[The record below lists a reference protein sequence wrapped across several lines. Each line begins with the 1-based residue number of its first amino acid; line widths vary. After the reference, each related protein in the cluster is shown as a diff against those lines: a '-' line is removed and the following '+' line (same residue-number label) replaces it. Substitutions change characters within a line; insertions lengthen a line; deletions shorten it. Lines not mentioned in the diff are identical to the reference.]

1 MNSLAVP
8 FGLIGYFAGILL
20 YLFLIGVVLERR
32 RHSRLGPPLVFLLI
46 SLLVWYACN
55 FLSLLLRQMDLSRVS
70 PLLAVVEIL
79 GFGTLALMPG
89 LLFHTHWRYLADRF
103 SIENWERALSRTV
116 LVALYGPLFFLPT
129 ALRSLHPPG
138 PGSPVE
144 KLELFTLPFLILLAL
159 SYVSTAWL
167 CRRLVRT
174 AQRETEKSLFSKL
187 FLLFV
192 SIPVFNFLVFLVPA
206 LQGREWADYLTL
218 MAFSSS
224 LLPTLLV
231 AYYIYRY
238 GFLQIVIHRG
248 IALILLA
255 LLSLGLY
262 LVAIRRLVLYLK
274 DELSAPALL
283 VEGVFVVAILLLLA
297 PLSRWLDSYVQTSFR
312 VELGRYQN
320 LAANLNSIDVISVD
334 EQVLKELIED
344 TLRRELG
351 AMQVRISLS
360 GAEAQSTGKHQL
372 PLLAGNKKLGF
383 LNVVPSGNDFPSLH
397 LDALRIVAREV
408 ASLFERSRLLHAKL
422 ETEKELARKSHL
434 AQLGTMA
441 ATVAHNVKNPLSS
454 MKTLLQLLSESPNLN
469 ADQGSDIDKVVEEI
483 DRLSQ
488 TVSSLLEFSG
498 LEEPQAVSQSE
509 VDLSRLVASVA
520 GVFEGNF
527 RSRKV
532 KLKTLFE
539 PARPRVESD
548 EPLLRDI
555 LTNLLANAVEASDPG
570 GEIVISVAADH
581 HHLTLAVEDQG
592 EGVPERLRKSIFL
605 PFFSTKSRGTGLG
618 LAIVRK
624 RVEQLGGEIRLES
637 SQRSTGARFVVRI
650 PLQVPSRMQVTD
662 NAHTDRGR

>member
-8 FGLIGYFAGILL
+8 FGLTGYFAGILL

-32 RHSRLGPPLVFLLI
+32 RHSRLGPPLLFLLI
-46 SLLVWYACN
+46 SLLLWYACN
-55 FLSLLLRQMDLSRVS
+55 FLSLLLRQMDLSRAS
-70 PLLAVVEIL
+70 APLSAVEIL

-103 SIENWERALSRTV
+103 PTENWERGVSRTV
-116 LVALYGPLFFLPT
+116 LVLLYSPLIFLPT

-138 PGSPVE
+138 PGSPLE
-144 KLELFTLPFLILLAL
+144 KLELFTVPFLTLLAL

-174 AQRETEKSLFSKL
+174 AQRDAEKSVFSKL
-187 FLLFV
+187 FVLFV
-192 SIPVFNFLVFLVPA
+192 SIPIFNFLVFLAPA
-206 LQGREWADYLTL
+206 LQGREGKDYLTL
-218 MAFSSS
+218 AAFSSS

-262 LVAIRRLVLYLK
+262 LVAVRRLVLYLK

-297 PLSRWLDSYVQTSFR
+297 PLSRWLDSYVQTAFR
-312 VELGRYQN
+312 VELGRYQD
-320 LAANLNSIDVISVD
+320 LAASLNRIDVISLD
-334 EQVLKELIED
+334 EPFLKELIEE

-351 AMQVRISLS
+351 ARQVRISGS
-360 GAEAQSTGKHQL
+360 EAPPTGTHQL
-372 PLLAGNKKLGF
+372 PLRAGNKSLGF
-383 LNVVPSGNDFPSLH
+383 LNVVPAESDFPSLH
-397 LDALRIVAREV
+397 PDALRIVGNEV
-408 ASLFERSRLLHAKL
+408 ASLLERSRLLHGKL

-434 AQLGTMA
+434 EQLGTMA

-454 MKTLLQLLSESPNLN
+454 MKTLLQLLTEAPNLS
-469 ADQGSDIDKVVEEI
+469 ADQGSDLDKVVEEI

-488 TVSSLLEFSG
+488 TVSSLLEFSR
-498 LEEPQAVSQSE
+498 LEETQRPSQSE

-520 GVFEGNF
+520 GVFEGDF
-527 RSRKV
+527 KSRNM

-548 EPLLRDI
+548 DPLLREI
-555 LTNLLANAVEASDPG
+555 LSNLLSNAVEASDPG
-570 GEIVISVAADH
+570 GEIVISVGTDR

-592 EGVPERLRKSIFL
+592 EGVPESLRGSIFL

-624 RVEQLGGEIRLES
+624 RVEQLGGEIRLEP
-637 SQRSTGARFVVRI
+637 SQRSTGARFVVQV
-650 PLQVPSRMQVTD
+650 PLQSPSRLQVSD
-662 NAHTDRGR
+662 DAHTDRGR

>member
-32 RHSRLGPPLVFLLI
+32 RHSQLGPPLLFLLI
-46 SLLVWYACN
+46 SLLLWYACN

-70 PLLAVVEIL
+70 APLSAVEIL
-79 GFGTLALMPG
+79 GFATLALMPG

-103 SIENWERALSRTV
+103 PTENWERALSRTV
-116 LVALYGPLFFLPT
+116 LVLLYGPLIFLPT

-144 KLELFTLPFLILLAL
+144 KLELFTLPFLTLLAL

-174 AQRETEKSLFSKL
+174 AQRETEKSVFSKL

-192 SIPVFNFLVFLVPA
+192 TIPIFNFLVFLAPA
-206 LQGREWADYLTL
+206 LQGREWGDYLAL
-218 MAFSSS
+218 AGFSSS

-238 GFLQIVIHRG
+238 GFLQIVIRRG
-248 IALILLA
+248 IALVLLA

-262 LVAIRRLVLYLK
+262 LVAIRRLVLYLR

-283 VEGVFVVAILLLLA
+283 VEGLFVVAILLLLA
-297 PLSRWLDSYVQTSFR
+297 PLSRWLDSYAQTAFR
-312 VELGRYQN
+312 VELGRYQD
-320 LAANLNSIDVISVD
+320 LAASLNRIDVISVNQ
-334 EQVLKELIED
+334 ELLRELIEE

-351 AMQVRISLS
+351 ARQVRISFS
-360 GAEAQSTGKHQL
+360 SSEPPPTGTHRL
-372 PLLAGNKKLGF
+372 PLLAGNKNLGF
-383 LNVVPSGNDFPSLH
+383 LNVVPSENDFPSLH
-397 LDALRIVAREV
+397 ADALRIVGNEV
-408 ASLFERSRLLHAKL
+408 ASLLERSRLLHAKL

-434 AQLGTMA
+434 EQLGAMA

-454 MKTLLQLLSESPNLN
+454 MKTLLQLLSEAPNLTP
-469 ADQGSDIDKVVEEI
+469 DQGSDIEKVVEEI

-488 TVSSLLEFSG
+488 TVSSLLEFSR
-498 LEEPQAVSQSE
+498 LEETQRPSQRE
-509 VDLSRLVASVA
+509 VDLTRLVDSVA
-520 GVFEGNF
+520 GVFEGDF
-527 RSRKV
+527 KSRNV

-539 PARPRVESD
+539 PARPRVDSD
-548 EPLLRDI
+548 DALLREI
-555 LTNLLANAVEASDPG
+555 LSNLLSNAVEASDSG
-570 GEIVISVAADH
+570 GEIVISVGVDR
-581 HHLTLAVEDQG
+581 HHLTLVVEDHG
-592 EGVPERLRKSIFL
+592 EGVPEHLRRFVFL

-637 SQRSTGARFVVRI
+637 PQGSTGARFLVRV
-650 PLQVPSRMQVTD
+650 PLQAPGTSFH
-662 NAHTDRGR
+662 ASG